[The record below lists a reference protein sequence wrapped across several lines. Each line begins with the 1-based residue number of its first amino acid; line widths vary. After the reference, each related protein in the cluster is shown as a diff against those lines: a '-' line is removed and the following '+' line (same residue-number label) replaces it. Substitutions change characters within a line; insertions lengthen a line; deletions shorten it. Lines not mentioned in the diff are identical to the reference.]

1 MQGLH
6 HAQIGTE
13 TARRRL
19 ECRLKRRNRVTGVC
33 CSILKVYKA
42 AMLSILSEAGY
53 QEEEVV
59 ETRESLVGKKLSD
72 ITTQRVIVG
81 VLLMMFGLQLFEL
94 ETYRIFDYTTLMN
107 GGLHV
112 LVATYVN
119 RTDMEQ
125 VSGLGATRSCEI
137 CLPCEYSLRDR

>member
-1 MQGLH
+1 
-6 HAQIGTE
+6 
-13 TARRRL
+13 
-19 ECRLKRRNRVTGVC
+19 
-33 CSILKVYKA
+33 
-42 AMLSILSEAGY
+42 MLSVMSVSGQ
-53 QEEEVV
+53 QEEEVE
-59 ETRESLVGKKLSD
+59 ETKESLVGKKLSD

-94 ETYRIFDYTTLMN
+94 ETYRMYDFTTLMN

-125 VSGLGATRSCEI
+125 VG
-137 CLPCEYSLRDR
+137 